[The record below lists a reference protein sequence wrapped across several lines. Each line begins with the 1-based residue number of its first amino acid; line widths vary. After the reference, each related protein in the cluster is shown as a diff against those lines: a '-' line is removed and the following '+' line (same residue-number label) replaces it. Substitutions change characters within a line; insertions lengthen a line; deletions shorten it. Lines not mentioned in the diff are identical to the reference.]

1 MRIPQEWE
9 RVIEVRLGA
18 RPSEPPAKHI
28 FVEIMGRYS
37 NVFLTNADMG
47 VLACAYQ
54 VSTKTQILDRN
65 DIAHM
70 LGILRAFNEATQ
82 TLNY

>member
-9 RVIEVRLGA
+9 RVIELRLGP
-18 RPSEPPAKHI
+18 RPSDPPSKHL

-37 NVFLTNADMG
+37 NVFLTNEDMG

-54 VSTKTQILDRN
+54 VSSNL
-65 DIAHM
+65 
-70 LGILRAFNEATQ
+70 LFCS
-82 TLNY
+82 LNV